1 VAGVSEYKDD
11 GRGYARALRAFPV
24 LLWSRREVLFMWSW
38 CVLIAC
44 MVATGGHPPIQVTA
58 LTLASILLVG
68 SSTYIYN
75 DLVDSEMD
83 RISEVHKDRPIAS
96 GRVRKSDAWPTIIFS
111 GTAGLWLSYL
121 VGLPVFLLSLGWLT
135 LFTFYSYPGIRL
147 KKMFLVKEL
156 VVSSGWPIISL
167 IGCYA
172 VLGGVSWPAMFSGLL
187 FGAFTFLGLPA
198 LSDSFDAYEDSVYGV
213 RSLGRALSWRRK
225 VQLLGLAALLMMTV
239 TPLTYSRLGFS
250 VILPIIVVASS
261 LVMLR
266 WAVLPIAGGFEVH
279 VAQLSRRI
287 IYVYFLVIQVVL
299 VASSMSVVK
308 ALF

>member
-1 VAGVSEYKDD
+1 VAGVSEYKDY
-11 GRGYARALRAFPV
+11 GLSFARSIRAFPV

-44 MVATGGHPPIQVTA
+44 MVATGGSPPIQVTA

-68 SSTYIYN
+68 TSTYIYN
-75 DLVDSEMD
+75 DLVDSDMD
-83 RISEVHKDRPIAS
+83 SISEVHKGRPIAS
-96 GRVRKSDAWPTIIFS
+96 GRVHKSDAWPTIIIS
-111 GTAGLWLSYL
+111 GALGLVISYL
-121 VGLPVFLLSLGWLT
+121 VGLPVFLLCLGWLT
-135 LFTFYSYPGIRL
+135 LFTLYSHPRIRL

-167 IGCYA
+167 IGSYA
-172 VLGGVSWPAMFSGLL
+172 VLGSVSWPAMFSGLL

-213 RSLGRALSWRRK
+213 KSLGRVLSWGRK

-250 VILPIIVVASS
+250 VILPIVTVALS
-261 LVMLR
+261 LIMLR
-266 WAVLPIAGGFEVH
+266 WAIFPIANGFEVH

-287 IYVYFLVIQVVL
+287 IYVYFLIIQVVL
-299 VASSMSVVK
+299 IVSSMSVIK
-308 ALF
+308 AFI